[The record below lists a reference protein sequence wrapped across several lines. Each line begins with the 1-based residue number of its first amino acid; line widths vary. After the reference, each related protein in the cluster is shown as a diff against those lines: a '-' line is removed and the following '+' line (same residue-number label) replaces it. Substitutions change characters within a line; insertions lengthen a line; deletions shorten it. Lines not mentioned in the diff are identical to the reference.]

1 MTYETIKVEIE
12 NSLCWIGLNRNAA
25 RNAINRDMCL
35 EITDAMQKS
44 VENTHVQVIIIHGN
58 GSCFSAGGD
67 LKSGIPNPSE
77 EVLETIYKPMLLSVF
92 NSVKPVIC
100 MVHAYAIGV
109 ASALAM
115 SADFLFMSDD
125 AYIKAPFIDLGLI
138 PDGGLSWHLV
148 NQIGRKKALEI
159 IVSGENIYANDCA
172 AMGIANRSV
181 PKDELITKTQQWANL
196 LAMKAPLAIRHS
208 KQSLNKSMELSLG
221 EAISYEACL
230 QNITMQSEDYREASL
245 AFIEKREPLFRRK

>member
-77 EVLETIYKPMLLSVF
+77 EVLETGHQKFNKVYEWYKVKDVTKEKHGIKMLKCLNQF
-92 NSVKPVIC
+92 NS
-100 MVHAYAIGV
+100 
-109 ASALAM
+109 
-115 SADFLFMSDD
+115 F
-125 AYIKAPFIDLGLI
+125 
-138 PDGGLSWHLV
+138 
-148 NQIGRKKALEI
+148 N
-159 IVSGENIYANDCA
+159 AN
-172 AMGIANRSV
+172 
-181 PKDELITKTQQWANL
+181 
-196 LAMKAPLAIRHS
+196 
-208 KQSLNKSMELSLG
+208 
-221 EAISYEACL
+221 
-230 QNITMQSEDYREASL
+230 
-245 AFIEKREPLFRRK
+245 